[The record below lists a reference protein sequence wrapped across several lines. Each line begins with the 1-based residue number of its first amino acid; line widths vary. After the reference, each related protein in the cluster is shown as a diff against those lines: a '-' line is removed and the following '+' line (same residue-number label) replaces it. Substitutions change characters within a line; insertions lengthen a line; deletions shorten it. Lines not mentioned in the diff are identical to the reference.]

1 MANDPTF
8 RARDK
13 PGHAGADGDPAK
25 RDPKEVEGGILKR
38 ESTGERGGNR
48 ETQAD
53 QTRGIVQERFPFQHM
68 HRPLRNGHALSDR
81 RTGDRVGRRDDRG
94 QRESDGKRHRGDHP
108 VDEEAHADHG
118 EDDEAER
125 KSQDRPAILE
135 QFFPRDAPAIEEQ

>member
-68 HRPLRNGHALSDR
+68 HHPLRNGHALSDR

-125 KSQDRPAILE
+125 KSQCPSSEHSAQL
-135 QFFPRDAPAIEEQ
+135 AA